1 MKDTKVLPRKE
12 LTRSTPLVARSPM
25 KRSRKPST
33 AARKAARGQDCCVR
47 FHGCPND
54 TATTVL
60 AHLRMFGGGG
70 MGVKPPDDEA
80 VFACAHCHDVLDG
93 RIPWVQAPIGDRW
106 SWWEYIAW
114 AIIRTIRAKR
124 KDKAA

>member
-33 AARKAARGQDCCVR
+33 AARKAAKGQGCCVG
-47 FHGCPND
+47 FPGCTGD

-70 MGVKPPDDEA
+70 MGIKPPDDESTI
-80 VFACAHCHDVLDG
+80 ACAHCHDILDG
-93 RIPWVQAPIGDRW
+93 RNPWTPDPDDTW
-106 SWWEYIAW
+106 NWWRYIAW
-114 AIIRTIRAKR
+114 ALIRTIRAQR